1 MKESA
6 INNAYATFVGEEIY
20 KIKKKKETFK
30 LINDGIT
37 KKERICSFLM
47 IGQSN
52 MAGRG
57 DFGEVEPIKKQKML
71 YATHGQVATNER
83 ANQP

>member
-1 MKESA
+1 M
-6 INNAYATFVGEEIY
+6 
-20 KIKKKKETFK
+20 
-30 LINDGIT
+30 INDGIT